1 MIYTAVGETK
11 QSHSSGLPS
20 PSKTELQENGTMKAH
35 FRFGLLLFLLVT
47 SLALASPR
55 PQAVAAAATGHES
68 VVAALASSQSTAVV
82 TTGALNVRSGPGL
95 TFSRVTVIQQGHV
108 VTLLGRNANASWAQ
122 VRTAAGVTG
131 WVNASFI
138 QPAVALT
145 TLPVTD
151 TTPVAP
157 TAMVITGALNVRS
170 GPGVGYAILH
180 VVRHGDTVTLLGRN
194 GAGSWAQA
202 RLATGQVGWLNAAL
216 IQPSVPITTLAVIE
230 VAPGTALPL
239 ATVVTGALNVRS
251 GPGVNFGVITA
262 LQSGQQA
269 PLLGRDGTGAWVQIR
284 LATWQAGWVHA
295 NYIQAPVAISS
306 LPVVTTTG
314 AAPAATATIATW
326 ALNVRTG
333 PGVNFGIVTAVR
345 QGQQVTLLGRNAAA
359 TWVQVRLAT
368 GQTGWVNAHFIQPS
382 VGIGTLPVTG

>member
-1 MIYTAVGETK
+1 
-11 QSHSSGLPS
+11 
-20 PSKTELQENGTMKAH
+20 MKAYY
-35 FRFGLLLFLLVT
+35 RSGLLLFLLT
-47 SLALASPR
+47 ASLAVAFAR
-55 PQAVAAAATGHES
+55 PQAAAAVSASRHES
-68 VVAALASSQSTAVV
+68 LVATLASSQPTAVV
-82 TTGALNVRSGPGL
+82 TTGALNVRSGPGI

-131 WVNASFI
+131 WVNASLI

>member
-20 PSKTELQENGTMKAH
+20 PSKTELQENGTMKAY
-35 FRFGLLLFLLVT
+35 FRFGLLLFLLAAG
-47 SLALASPR
+47 LAVASAR
-55 PQAVAAAATGHES
+55 PQAVAVAATGHDS
-68 VVAALASSQSTAVV
+68 VVAALASSQPTAVV

-131 WVNASFI
+131 WVNASLI

-151 TTPVAP
+151 TAP
-157 TAMVITGALNVRS
+157 APATAMVITGALNVRS
-170 GPGVGYAILH
+170 GPGVGYAVLH
-180 VVRHGDTVTLLGRN
+180 VVRHGDTVSLLGRN
-194 GAGSWAQA
+194 VAGSWVQV
-202 RLATGQVGWLNAAL
+202 RLVTGQTGWLNASL
-216 IQPSVPITTLAVIE
+216 IQPSVPITTLPVIE

-284 LATWQAGWVHA
+284 LATGQAGWVHA
-295 NYIQAPVAISS
+295 NYIQSPVPISG
-306 LPVVTTTG
+306 LPVVTPG
-314 AAPAATATIATW
+314 ATPSATATIQTW

-345 QGQQVTLLGRNAAA
+345 QGQQVTLLGRNATA